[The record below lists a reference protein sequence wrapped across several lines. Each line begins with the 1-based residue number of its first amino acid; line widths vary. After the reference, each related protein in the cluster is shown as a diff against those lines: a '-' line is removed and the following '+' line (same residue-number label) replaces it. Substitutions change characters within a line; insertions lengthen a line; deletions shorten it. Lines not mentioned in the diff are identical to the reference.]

1 MTFNNWLA
9 SVILWPEA
17 EQKPSQLKL
26 APQQARVLADSYY
39 RFKSLQE
46 VRLAAA
52 LGVKIDVNRASVDD
66 WLRLPGLSI
75 HQARSLR
82 QLTQSGVQFH
92 CLEDVAAAL
101 GLPVQRLQPLAPVL
115 QFCYYDPES
124 VCTVNQVNPNT
135 ASVEQLMAVP
145 VIDAALAEAV
155 VRDRRA
161 AGPYRDLADLQ
172 KRLMLP
178 GNLTSELLHYLQ
190 F

>member
-1 MTFNNWLA
+1 
-9 SVILWPEA
+9 
-17 EQKPSQLKL
+17 
-26 APQQARVLADSYY
+26 
-39 RFKSLQE
+39 
-46 VRLAAA
+46 
-52 LGVKIDVNRASVDD
+52 
-66 WLRLPGLSI
+66 
-75 HQARSLR
+75 
-82 QLTQSGVQFH
+82 
-92 CLEDVAAAL
+92 
-101 GLPVQRLQPLAPVL
+101 VL